1 MTKKRYVGG
10 TDPTWCQCALST
22 TMCYGSVQCDCS
34 NPRAAKCQTIGLEV
48 EKEVKNVRKIK
59 KDIQNILNKHK
70 KKQNLMNKNSKI
82 IPLKDRYVSEIKN
95 GLKTVEIKPLNRNT
109 QNIKIGNIVTFRGN
123 TKQVRA
129 KVTNITHHKN
139 LETALKNG
147 TLKKTL
153 PRSSKTYK
161 QGIKELKKSLGNVN
175 NKKLINLHLSLINKN

>member
-1 MTKKRYVGG
+1 MTRKQYIGG
-10 TDPTWCQCALST
+10 SPSLCQCALSS

-48 EKEVKNVRKIK
+48 ENEIKNVSKMK
-59 KDIQNILNKHK
+59 KEIQNILKKNK
-70 KKQNLMNKNSKI
+70 KKNNLINKNNKI
-82 IPLKDRYVSEIKN
+82 IRLKDRYVSEIKN

-109 QNIKIGNIVTFRGN
+109 QNIKIGNIVTFKGN
-123 TKQVRA
+123 SKQVRA

-139 LETALKNG
+139 LETALRNG

-161 QGIKELKKSLGNVN
+161 QGIIELKKSLGNTN
-175 NKKLINLHLSLINKN
+175 NKQIINLHLSLIK